1 MKHMRNSFIIIA
13 LLLAGTAWG
22 QEKAAK
28 TRVAIY
34 KDAGTTTKGPVNIE
48 KSLQNQPDF
57 SYAYVKADDIRGGVL
72 AKYDVVVL
80 PGGTASTASKTLGEE
95 GRKVIVE
102 YVKGGGGYLGVCAG
116 AYLATCRKAG
126 DLALINAYSAG
137 GGFGDGMT
145 KIRLTEEGQK
155 FFATKDE
162 LVDVYYANGPLL
174 EFADDKDLPKFT
186 ALALFET
193 DLPKKTPPGLV
204 KGKVAAACAPYGKGR
219 VFCFSPH
226 PERPEST
233 GLQYYIRCALLWA
246 AGKDPTTASKATN
259 PSPPAG
265 TDQKA
270 TSGQEAGTR

>member
-1 MKHMRNSFIIIA
+1 MRHPQNNFIIIA
-13 LLLAGTAWG
+13 LLLAATAWG
-22 QEKAAK
+22 QEESTK

-34 KDAGTTTKGPVNIE
+34 KDKGTTTRGPVNIE
-48 KSLQNQPDF
+48 KSLQNQPGF
-57 SYAYVKADDIRGGVL
+57 SYTYVKASDIRAGVL

-95 GRKVIVE
+95 GRKAIVD

-126 DLALINAYSAG
+126 DLRLINAYPAG
-137 GGFGDGMT
+137 GNFGDGMT
-145 KIRLTEEGQK
+145 RIRLTGEGQK
-155 FFATKDE
+155 LFGAKDE

-174 EFADDKDLPKFT
+174 EFAEDKDLPKFT

-233 GLQYYIRCALLWA
+233 GLQYYIRTALLWA
-246 AGKDPTTASKATN
+246 AGKD
-259 PSPPAG
+259 
-265 TDQKA
+265 
-270 TSGQEAGTR
+270 